1 VDELADL
8 IALST
13 TFCKVAWQLQS
24 KVRWWCYPGCWL
36 RASVRKKRNMLLKI
50 DCHEPQDIML

>member
-1 VDELADL
+1 MLNKAPLSENISYKMVMKELNGLDLVELVDELADL

-24 KVRWWCYPGCWL
+24 KVR
-36 RASVRKKRNMLLKI
+36 
-50 DCHEPQDIML
+50 